1 MVCEDSR
8 VVHERTKTWSSYST
22 ATQMHYLVA
31 YNSESRV
38 LPERRRRL
46 LFLLRALRERLLEAL
61 PLPEAWPPPVLPLE
75 LPLELLSEPDVESVD
90 EDAEA
95 WSGVASLRRALRC
108 SSLCSLV
115 SC

>member
-1 MVCEDSR
+1 
-8 VVHERTKTWSSYST
+8 
-22 ATQMHYLVA
+22 MHYLVA

-61 PLPEAWPPPVLPLE
+61 PLPEAWPPPVLLLE
-75 LPLELLSEPDVESVD
+75 LPLELLSEPDAEPDVESVD